1 MGRERSRS
9 ADDTL
14 IQLTKEIHTGEPAV
28 GRAESDCKVL
38 CSDITNVTA
47 CAVERKMSGKRGLLS
62 PSRHLFTSSAI
73 RTPHVELSELT
84 VRRLNG
90 LCKSN
95 GSIFLDV
102 IDCGR
107 EMGDEGCG
115 GHVDPSCNGSALQT
129 KHRNPCLQTRADSR
143 AHSHLTNSTLA
154 TDNLGIEVRW
164 RVHGHLHR

>member
-1 MGRERSRS
+1 MGRERSKS

-14 IQLTKEIHTGEPAV
+14 IQLTLEIHTGEPAV

-38 CSDITNVTA
+38 CPDITNVTA

-62 PSRHLFTSSAI
+62 PNRRLFTSSAV
-73 RTPHVELSELT
+73 RTPHVELPELA

-115 GHVDPSCNGSALQT
+115 GHVDPSCNGSALQI
-129 KHRNPCLQTRADSR
+129 KHRNPCL
-143 AHSHLTNSTLA
+143 
-154 TDNLGIEVRW
+154 
-164 RVHGHLHR
+164 